1 MAWNV
6 EPSGEEREEGF
17 RPKLVCMPAN
27 LERQGTNEVCARV
40 GDDLQP
46 NVQEKFRRF
55 GLIITAYITSHN
67 TEASTDRPT
76 CLKARFTPR
85 SVSHMCRSR
94 TQALLY
100 KSEHLRIQ

>member
-6 EPSGEEREEGF
+6 ELSGGEREEGF

-46 NVQEKFRRF
+46 NVLEKFRRF
-55 GLIITAYITSHN
+55 GLIITAYTLPV
-67 TEASTDRPT
+67 TT
-76 CLKARFTPR
+76 LKQVQTGQP
-85 SVSHMCRSR
+85 V
-94 TQALLY
+94 
-100 KSEHLRIQ
+100 